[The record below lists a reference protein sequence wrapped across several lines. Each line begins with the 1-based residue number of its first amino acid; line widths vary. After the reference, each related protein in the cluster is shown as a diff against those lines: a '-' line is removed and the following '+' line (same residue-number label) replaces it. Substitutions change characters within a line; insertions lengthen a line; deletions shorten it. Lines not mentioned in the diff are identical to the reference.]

1 MANAFVLMACGTRYI
16 LNGESPIDGYIN
28 PFFQT
33 KGACGLQ
40 QNSRQTKATESSS
53 INLHSSNMAIAKGH
67 GRKRQRIVYGIVT
80 ICQFTYCI
88 RIWLNIFPVIDWI
101 SSIIVYIYTCIYI
114 WCSYIYTCI
123 YTYVSYMYQYTNI
136 QSFILHYILLFCNI
150 SMTGFFVDNHHL
162 QHHRCKL
169 HCI

>member
-53 INLHSSNMAIAKGH
+53 INLHCSNMAIAKGH

-101 SSIIVYIYTCIYI
+101 SSIIVYIYTCIYMMI
-114 WCSYIYTCI
+114 IHIYVHVYTHMCHICI
-123 YTYVSYMYQYTNI
+123 NI
-136 QSFILHYILLFCNI
+136 QIYNPLFSTTSSFFA
-150 SMTGFFVDNHHL
+150 TFPWPGFS
-162 QHHRCKL
+162 
-169 HCI
+169 